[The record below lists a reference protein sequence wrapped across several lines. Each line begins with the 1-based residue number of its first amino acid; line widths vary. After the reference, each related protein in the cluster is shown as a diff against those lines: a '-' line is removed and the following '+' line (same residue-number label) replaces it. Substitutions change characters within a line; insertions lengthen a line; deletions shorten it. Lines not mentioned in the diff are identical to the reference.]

1 MGYLKDQPLDVRTV
15 AHQVVSPER
24 GGVVTFVGAVRNH
37 HAGRAVLRLEYSAY
51 GPMADL
57 EFARILEEAESRWP
71 AKVAAEHR
79 VGTLEVGD
87 VAVIVVAAAPH
98 RGAAF
103 DACRYVIEEI
113 KDSGYE
119 GRLGAGIVLTGG
131 SANLPTLVQAIQ
143 RRTRVNVQTWKPTE
157 RFVLDPKTVNPIE
170 LELRAPQLA
179 VALGL
184 TLRREREVRS

>member
-113 KDSGYE
+113 KRRVPIWKREHYVE
-119 GRLGAGIVLTGG
+119 GTAGWVDPMVPEGV
-131 SANLPTLVQAIQ
+131 SLPV
-143 RRTRVNVQTWKPTE
+143 E
-157 RFVLDPKTVNPIE
+157 
-170 LELRAPQLA
+170 
-179 VALGL
+179 
-184 TLRREREVRS
+184 

>member
-103 DACRYVIEEI
+103 DGRQGRAYRRRPHDCRH
-113 KDSGYE
+113 
-119 GRLGAGIVLTGG
+119 
-131 SANLPTLVQAIQ
+131 
-143 RRTRVNVQTWKPTE
+143 
-157 RFVLDPKTVNPIE
+157 DPIS
-170 LELRAPQLA
+170 
-179 VALGL
+179 VALGGFL
-184 TLRREREVRS
+184 

>member
-1 MGYLKDQPLDVRTV
+1 
-15 AHQVVSPER
+15 
-24 GGVVTFVGAVRNH
+24 VTFVGAVRNH

-113 KDSGYE
+113 KRRVPIWKREHYVDGTAGWVDPMVPE
-119 GRLGAGIVLTGG
+119 GV
-131 SANLPTLVQAIQ
+131 SLPV
-143 RRTRVNVQTWKPTE
+143 E
-157 RFVLDPKTVNPIE
+157 
-170 LELRAPQLA
+170 
-179 VALGL
+179 
-184 TLRREREVRS
+184 